1 MKNHQKA
8 KMLALLLSAAM
19 LVSAAPG
26 AGILSPVVVMA
37 EDTQSDTQTSIT
49 NATINGAF
57 SGLVYNGTAQRPA
70 YTVTLSGNTLVKGTD
85 YKEEWTNNTNAGT
98 AALKITGRGS
108 YKDSLT
114 KNFTIAKQTP
124 VVKQVVTVGGTRNET
139 EDTVKNVDY
148 DGNIKSFDYDVIS
161 TDTLEAITTRTYTR
175 NGKDVSDPVTAG
187 TYTVKITI
195 DPSKS
200 DLNDIRNNYNA
211 VTYNGQLNINKINLS
226 KYTLTLTSGS
236 EYTYTGKAIQPQF
249 TLTKPDGSDSA
260 AVKDTDY
267 TVSYPTNAVNV
278 GGPYMITVTGT
289 GDKYTGSVKA
299 GFYIKSSSTTT
310 GFNFA
315 EKADPKD
322 SEQHYISFDPEDI
335 PNQQWTGKA
344 ITPTPKLIHHWTD
357 SSGSTKKEELKQG
370 TDYTVTYEDNK
381 DIANNPAKAK
391 AIFTGKGRF
400 KNVSITK
407 TFSIVR
413 KNLSDKTISVSLS
426 PASYSYTGKSI
437 TPRVTV
443 TDTSVGKVLTQGSD
457 YTLSYPDRNNTNAGS
472 YIRVQI
478 SGSGSNYTGSVEKT
492 FQIAAHPITASE
504 FTIDPEVVTV
514 NGTGTSASIPPQTV
528 KIGYTQ
534 SGDSRLATD
543 DITKNKNDI
552 DGPANFTVSYKNNTA
567 AGTATVTIK
576 GKSNY
581 SGTVTKTFKII
592 VQNPNAKNLAA
603 KQGEKPITVISDIP
617 AQTYTGSQLR
627 PSVTVRYNGVALGG
641 NDYEVSYGANNAVG
655 TGSVT
660 VTGKN
665 NYKGSV
671 MKSFRINPASISSAS
686 VSVPSVEY
694 TGGPVRPAVSAVFA
708 GRTLREG
715 TDYRVDY
722 RNNTKIGTGSVSLTG
737 IGNFTGT
744 REVSFSIVEKAEAEK
759 QIWAS
764 GFSLPKTLTVIKGSS
779 AHIPVTLTPANANA
793 STIRWSTS
801 NSAFPFSDGY
811 TAKTTQNET
820 GVDVKADTDGSAVIT
835 ATLYDENSK
844 EIGTQYVLVKTGKR
858 FSDIGSNYYTEAVN
872 TLANFGYT
880 AGSGAAQEWHAT
892 PVINGTSDTTFTPYG
907 YVTRAQF
914 VLMLYNK
921 AVADYKA
928 GKTATDPSK
937 APASSF
943 ADVTSYTQAINWA
956 VASGI
961 TFGKG
966 SNRFDPNGTVTR
978 AEAVAFL
985 QRYRKGTNENT
996 NKFSDVKSN
1005 AYYAGAVGWAV
1016 ANGVTSG
1023 TSDRTFSPD
1032 KKCNR
1037 AQAATFIYRAAF

>member
-1 MKNHQKA
+1 MKNHRKA
-8 KMLALLLSAAM
+8 KTLALLLSAAM

-37 EDTQSDTQTSIT
+37 EDTQSDTETSIT

-57 SGLVYNGTAQRPA
+57 SGLVYNGTEQKPA
-70 YTVTLSGNTLVKGTD
+70 YTVTLSGNTLVKDKD
-85 YKEEWTNNTNAGT
+85 YAEEWTNNINAGT
-98 AALKITGRGS
+98 ATLKITGIGS

-114 KNFTIAKQTP
+114 KTFPIAKQTP
-124 VVKQVVTVGGTRNET
+124 VVKQAVITAGDTRKET

-148 DGNIKSFDYDVIS
+148 DGNIKSFDYDVIGTDGTKL
-161 TDTLEAITTRTYTR
+161 TDTLKAITTRTYTR
-175 NGKDVSDPVTAG
+175 NGKDEIAPTAAG
-187 TYTVKITI
+187 TYTVQITI

-200 DLNDIRNNYNA
+200 NSPDIKNNYNT
-211 VTYNGQLNINKINLS
+211 VTYNGQLNINKIDLS

-249 TLTKPDGSDSA
+249 TLTKPNGYEDSA
-260 AVKDTDY
+260 AVKDNDY
-267 TVSYPTNAVNV
+267 TVSYPNAVNV
-278 GGPYMITVTGT
+278 GGPYTITVTGK
-289 GDKYTGSVKA
+289 GDKYTGSVQA

-315 EKADPKD
+315 EAPDSND
-322 SEQHYISFDPEDI
+322 SEKHYISFDPEEI
-335 PNQQWTGKA
+335 PDQQWTGKA
-344 ITPTPKLIHHWTD
+344 ITPTPKLIHHWKD
-357 SSGSTKKEELKQG
+357 SGNKDNTEELKQG
-370 TDYTVTYEDNK
+370 TDYTVTYENNK
-381 DIANNPAKAK
+381 DIASNTAN

-407 TFSIVR
+407 TFSIVQ

-457 YTLSYPDRNNTNAGS
+457 YRLSYPDRNNTNAGS

-514 NGTGTSASIPPQTV
+514 NGTGTSASIAPQTV

-543 DITKNKNDI
+543 DITENKNGI

-576 GKSNY
+576 GKNNY

-592 VQNPNAKNLAA
+592 VQNPNAKDLAA

-744 REVSFSIVEKAEAEK
+744 REISFSIVEKAEAEK

-858 FSDIGSNYYTEAVN
+858 FSDVGSNYYTEAVN

-914 VLMLYNK
+914 VLM
-921 AVADYKA
+921 
-928 GKTATDPSK
+928 
-937 APASSF
+937 
-943 ADVTSYTQAINWA
+943 Q
-956 VASGI
+956 
-961 TFGKG
+961 
-966 SNRFDPNGTVTR
+966 
-978 AEAVAFL
+978 
-985 QRYRKGTNENT
+985 
-996 NKFSDVKSN
+996 
-1005 AYYAGAVGWAV
+1005 
-1016 ANGVTSG
+1016 
-1023 TSDRTFSPD
+1023 
-1032 KKCNR
+1032 
-1037 AQAATFIYRAAF
+1037 